1 MKVSSTH
8 HAKLT
13 LVYFSTPT
21 AMSPTLM
28 GKSLAT
34 SASEKEGPVAGLPP
48 DLPAEMETILLVEDD
63 QMVRTLAR
71 IILELSGY
79 NVLEAASG
87 IEAMEICKDLQGR
100 LHLLLT
106 DVVMP
111 KMSGPELSKEVIK
124 RWPDVR
130 VLYMSGHAD
139 DVVARYDVGT
149 DVHLLQK
156 PFSPDT
162 LALKVRETL
171 NIAAQ
176 VTNLHLEI
184 V

>member
-1 MKVSSTH
+1 MSPNSIGTSLVTSVSEEED
-8 HAKLT
+8 
-13 LVYFSTPT
+13 PT
-21 AMSPTLM
+21 AERPQGIPSR
-28 GKSLAT
+28 
-34 SASEKEGPVAGLPP
+34 
-48 DLPAEMETILLVEDD
+48 METILLVEDD

-71 IILELSGY
+71 LILELSGY

-87 IEAMEICKDLQGR
+87 IEAMEVCKDLQGPV
-100 LHLLLT
+100 HLLLT

-111 KMSGPELSKEVIK
+111 KMSGPELSKEVMK
-124 RWPDVR
+124 KWPDVR

-149 DVHLLQK
+149 DVNLLQK

-171 NIAAQ
+171 DLAAQ
-176 VTNLHLEI
+176 VTNLHLEG